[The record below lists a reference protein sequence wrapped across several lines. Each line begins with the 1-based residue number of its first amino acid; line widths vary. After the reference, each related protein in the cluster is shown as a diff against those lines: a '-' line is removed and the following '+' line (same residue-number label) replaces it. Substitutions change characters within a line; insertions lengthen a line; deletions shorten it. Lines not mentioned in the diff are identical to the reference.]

1 MDDFPT
7 RLADF
12 LETTAQRVRTLT
24 VDRVAYWSKLAA
36 LGIIVATLGFL
47 ALIFLIIGL
56 FRLLVS
62 TGIGVTTT
70 YAIFAGLFVVAGL
83 FFWVKRTRPPK
94 DDYV

>member
-12 LETTAQRVRTLT
+12 LESTALRVRTLT
-24 VDRVAYWSKLAA
+24 VDRVAYWSKLGA
-36 LGIIVATLGFL
+36 LGIIAGTLGFV
-47 ALIFLIIGL
+47 AIIFLLIGI

-70 YAIFAGLFVVAGL
+70 YAIFAGLFAAVGL
-83 FFWVKRTRPPK
+83 FFWIKRTRPPK
-94 DDYV
+94 DEYT